1 MALALKTVPTE
12 RRYPAFPCRWLDQ
25 PCPGYYWG
33 VGRDA
38 AESSN
43 NKTKQQAQILRV
55 TPKVS
60 YQFLPETY
68 ATIGW
73 DFQRYTDQ
81 ESDGPLLMGAALE
94 DSISSAAVLA
104 LEYDSRDFEPNP
116 ESGRLLSMEWASYR
130 EAFGSDNNYDR
141 VTLNYREYQ
150 RLSPDSIL
158 AWDVYGQG
166 VTGDVPWYAYSELG
180 SDKRMRGYYIG
191 QYRDNY
197 QLSAQVE
204 WRHQFN
210 ARHGMV
216 TWVGA
221 GNVASDVDGL
231 FDRSWLPTAGIGYR
245 FAFKPRINVRFD
257 FGIGKDSSGFYFH
270 INEAF

>member
-1 MALALKTVPTE
+1 
-12 RRYPAFPCRWLDQ
+12 
-25 PCPGYYWG
+25 
-33 VGRDA
+33 
-38 AESSN
+38 
-43 NKTKQQAQILRV
+43 
-55 TPKVS
+55 
-60 YQFLPETY
+60 
-68 ATIGW
+68 
-73 DFQRYTDQ
+73 
-81 ESDGPLLMGAALE
+81 MGAALE

-210 ARHGMV
+210 ARHG
-216 TWVGA
+216 W
-221 GNVASDVDGL
+221 
-231 FDRSWLPTAGIGYR
+231 
-245 FAFKPRINVRFD
+245 
-257 FGIGKDSSGFYFH
+257 
-270 INEAF
+270 